1 MNDDQFIRILKAK
14 LKQYYQEGRS
24 VGLEL
29 RELVA
34 NFRQEIEDDCMKIKY
49 QEPKEKPKSIFKKNF
64 KTSLN
69 GNTKTTDDNPFNS

>member
-34 NFRQEIEDDCMKIKY
+34 DFRQEIEDECMKFKY
-49 QEPKEKPKSIFKKNF
+49 KEPKTKKYDHYN
-64 KTSLN
+64 N
-69 GNTKTTDDNPFNS
+69 ETKIARKV